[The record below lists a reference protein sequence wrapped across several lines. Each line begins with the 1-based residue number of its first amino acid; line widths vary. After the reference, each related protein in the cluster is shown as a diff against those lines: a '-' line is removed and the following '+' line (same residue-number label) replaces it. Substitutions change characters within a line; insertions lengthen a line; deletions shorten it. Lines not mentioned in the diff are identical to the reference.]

1 MVGGAA
7 VSDDAGLAIG
17 EVDRWR
23 VSVVHR
29 SRRHRL
35 ERPSCKQHRGGIVGG
50 GSGGAVGASE
60 GDRDVGCRVLGCVGE
75 RAGDE
80 ANDDD
85 APQTMVDDRRLAEAL
100 PGFRRPLCGLGLLV
114 RGPSMPVQQCASA
127 LNLCQR
133 G

>member
-60 GDRDVGCRVLGCVGE
+60 GDRDVGCRVLDAWVRE
-75 RAGDE
+75 RA
-80 ANDDD
+80 AKRM
-85 APQTMVDDRRLAEAL
+85 TM
-100 PGFRRPLCGLGLLV
+100 LLE
-114 RGPSMPVQQCASA
+114 R
-127 LNLCQR
+127 
-133 G
+133 